1 MKKTLSVLLVF
12 MILLPL
18 SVLGENENTSIPI
31 FPSKSDLT
39 QFSDNQLLQLYE
51 DVATTLRNR
60 GKFPY
65 VVLKSGATGDE
76 VANMQR
82 RLAELGYYTKDPT
95 AKFDAATTAAL
106 KAFEK
111 ASGLKSDGVAAVA
124 DQEALYSAKAISK
137 PTPTPKPT
145 KKPTPTPKPTKKPTP
160 KPTKKPTP
168 TPDPRKAYDKF
179 DFNTAAR
186 YPSEY
191 RGTKVKIV
199 GKVLQVLGDRSSG
212 FDLRVATKG
221 RYDNV
226 VYIITKGGH
235 SANILE
241 DDKITFYCNMMGDY
255 TYESTMG
262 QSITLPLAEA
272 VMYNYN

>member
-1 MKKTLSVLLVF
+1 
-12 MILLPL
+12 MILLPIGAF
-18 SVLGENENTSIPI
+18 SENEKTTMESSPA
-31 FPSKSDLT
+31 KLDLT
-39 QFSDNQLLQLYE
+39 QFSDNQLLQFYE
-51 DVATTLRNR
+51 DVAYELRVR

-65 VVLKSGATGDE
+65 VELKNGATGDE
-76 VANMQR
+76 VANIQR
-82 RLAELGYYTKDPT
+82 RLAELGYYALDPT
-95 AKFDAATTAAL
+95 AKFDGATAAAL

-111 ASGLKSDGVAAVA
+111 ASRLKSDGIASVA
-124 DQEALYSAKAISK
+124 DQEALFSAKAISK

-145 KKPTPTPKPTKKPTP
+145 KKPTPTPKPTRKPTP

-168 TPDPRKAYDKF
+168 TPDPRKAYEKF

-191 RGTKVKIV
+191 KGTKVKIV
-199 GKVLQVLGDRSSG
+199 GRVLQVLGDRTNG

-226 VYIITKGGH
+226 VYIVTKGGH

-255 TYESTMG
+255 TYKSTMG